1 MEDQAVAKSLSS
13 SACSSA
19 LPPFLISSPPHVVLV
34 TVALKNSFGRVLQ
47 GEFVEFASL
56 GLDVLVRK

>member
-13 SACSSA
+13 SASSSA

-34 TVALKNSFGRVLQ
+34 TIALT
-47 GEFVEFASL
+47 
-56 GLDVLVRK
+56 